1 MFKRKN
7 KKSDYPQM
15 ADLDGKPLQEG
26 DVVESLRYDLGICR
40 ILKNGEAFEYES
52 IESGERVS
60 WAKMIDAASKNQK
73 VRKVN

>member
-1 MFKRKN
+1 MLG
-7 KKSDYPQM
+7 KKKKYISPLL
-15 ADLDGKPLQEG
+15 ADMDGKPLREG

-40 ILKNGEAFEYES
+40 ILKNGDAYEYES
-52 IESGERVS
+52 IESGEKVS